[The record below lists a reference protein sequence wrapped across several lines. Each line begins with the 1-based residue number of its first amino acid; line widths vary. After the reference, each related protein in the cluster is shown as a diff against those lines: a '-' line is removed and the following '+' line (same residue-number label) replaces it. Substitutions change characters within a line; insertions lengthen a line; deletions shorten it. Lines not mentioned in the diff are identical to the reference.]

1 MINISSKSCSICLE
15 ELGETDW
22 TFHRGPGGLKHPFHP
37 ICIKPWLEINPTCPV
52 CKIEWDFP
60 RSSRLSLKDK
70 FVTILSATAVGISLG
85 LLWASIGTFDSDQ
98 KERLKESLPIMTG
111 ALFFSGSVLAT
122 AYDD

>member
-1 MINISSKSCSICLE
+1 MINISSKTCSICLE
-15 ELGETDW
+15 SLDETDLI
-22 TFHRGPGGLKHPFHP
+22 FHSGANGKKHPFHRL
-37 ICIKPWLEINPTCPV
+37 CIDPWLQRYRSCPM
-52 CKIEWDFP
+52 CKIEWNYP
-60 RSSRLSLKDK
+60 HSSQLSLKDK